1 MKSFFSRFALLA
13 ALALLPSLAMAQVGQ
28 GTQTYWN
35 ASRQDAANN
44 VATSATSAATL
55 TLTPAAGQSVYLTGI
70 DIQNCAGASAV
81 VAAGVTSVTSTNLN
95 GLAYTVGSGVTAGL
109 CQPIQAASFGPGGL
123 KAATP
128 GTAVTIVLP
137 TFATNQTV
145 RVNAYWYSA
154 P

>member
-1 MKSFFSRFALLA
+1 MKSFFSRFALVA

-28 GTQTYWN
+28 GTQTFWN
-35 ASRQDAANN
+35 GSRQDVAGN

-55 TLTPAAGQSVYLTGI
+55 TLTPASGQSVYLTGL

-81 VAAGVTSVTSTNLN
+81 TAAGVTSVTSTNLS
-95 GLAYTVGSGVTAGL
+95 GLAYTVGSGVAAGL
-109 CQPIQAASFGPGGL
+109 CQPIQAPNFGPAGL
-123 KAATP
+123 KAAAP
-128 GTAVTIVLP
+128 GPVTIVLP